1 MKRVAQAYTGSWRQ
15 KRVTGYKLHVMDGDL
30 KSFLKKIVVTVLTWE
45 AKMVLSRYKP
55 RIVAVTGS
63 VGKTTTKD
71 AIFTVLSGEF
81 FVRKSDKSFNSE
93 IGIPLTILGLKN
105 AWSSPLG
112 WIQNILEGLGQALLH
127 HSYPEWL
134 VLEVGADRPGD
145 IRSIASWLRPDVVV
159 VTHIPHVPVHVE
171 FFPTPEALLREK
183 RYLAE
188 ALKPDGVL
196 ILNADDER
204 VAAIPHPA
212 HGKIVRFG
220 MGKDA
225 DVRASKERVTY
236 KAKKPTGISFKVAAE
251 EHVYAV
257 TLPGVLGVQHVYPAL
272 AAIAV
277 GRALTLEPTLLEKAL
292 SHHVPPSGRMRILPG
307 IRDSVLIDD
316 TYNASPVAVAQ
327 ALHTLHGLKTE
338 GRRIAVLGDM
348 LELGSYSIQAH
359 ADIGKIAAEE
369 VDTLITV
376 GIRSHEIATAALKA
390 GMKESNIEECAT
402 SQEAGK
408 VLEGMLQEGD
418 IALIKGSQS
427 MRMEWAVEEVMA
439 HPEDK
444 EMLLVR
450 QDKAWRAKL

>member
-1 MKRVAQAYTGSWRQ
+1 
-15 KRVTGYKLHVMDGDL
+15 MDPSV
-30 KSFLKKIVVTVLTWE
+30 KSFFKKIIVAILTWE
-45 AKMVLSRYKP
+45 AKVVLSRQKP
-55 RIVAVTGS
+55 RVVAITGS
-63 VGKTTTKD
+63 VGKTSAKD
-71 AIFTVLSGEF
+71 AIYTVLSSEF

-105 AWSSPLG
+105 GWSSPLK

-145 IRSIASWLRPDVVV
+145 IRSIARWLRPDVVV
-159 VTHIPHVPVHVE
+159 VTHVPHVPVHVE
-171 FFPTPEALLREK
+171 FFPTPEALLTEK

-188 ALKPDGVL
+188 ALKPEGTL

-251 EHVYAV
+251 DHVYAV

-277 GRALTLEPTLLEKAL
+277 GRSLSLDPARIEDAL
-292 SHHVPPSGRMRILPG
+292 SRHLSPPGRMRILPG
-307 IRDSVLIDD
+307 IRGSVLIDD

-327 ALHTLHGLKTE
+327 ALHTLHALKTE
-338 GRRIAVLGDM
+338 GRRIAVLADM

-359 ADIGKIAAEE
+359 ADMGKIAAEE

-376 GIRSHEIATAALKA
+376 GIRSHEIGTAALKA

-444 EMLLVR
+444 DKLLVR
-450 QDKAWRAKL
+450 QDPAWRRKI